1 MAIKMLNISSD
12 LETSINHLARK
23 TGQSVDDFLSALV
36 TEFQSEMEALQR
48 AKEVLAGID
57 TGIIKT
63 VPLAEVMKEYD
74 MDY

>member
-1 MAIKMLNISSD
+1 MLNISSD